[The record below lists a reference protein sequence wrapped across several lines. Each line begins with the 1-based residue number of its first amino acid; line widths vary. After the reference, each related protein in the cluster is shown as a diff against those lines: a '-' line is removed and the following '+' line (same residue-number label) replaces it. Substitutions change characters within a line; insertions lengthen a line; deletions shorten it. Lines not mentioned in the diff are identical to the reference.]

1 MKKILITGS
10 TGFIGSTLIKFFLYK
25 NYEVF
30 ALTRKKNK
38 SSLIKYIKADIFD
51 HKRINKV
58 FKKIKPN
65 YLIHLA
71 WEASPNKY
79 QNSKA
84 NYKWLHSSLN
94 LYLNF
99 CKYGGSKA
107 LITGSCAEY
116 DFNNYLLK
124 EKLIKNPEKKH
135 SFMMLG
141 FKYFLHKWV
150 NNEIIVEGIIP
161 WKEFRKNS
169 INALNQI
176 KSETK
181 KGEQIAVFS
190 SGGTI
195 SSMIGEVLGIENEIV
210 VADLNFS
217 VRNTSF
223 SKLLYSNKETNL
235 LTFNE
240 LPHLGNDMITFV

>member
-1 MKKILITGS
+1 MSKIYLFRHAQAS
-10 TGFIGSTLIKFFLYK
+10 IGKT
-25 NYEVF
+25 NYDVLSAKGQKQAIE
-30 ALTRKKNK
+30 LG
-38 SSLIKYIKADIFD
+38 KYLCKEKLIFD
-51 HKRINKV
+51 RVYAGNLQRQKHTQEIVAKQYKRSGLTMPKAFILEGLNEHQATDAM
-58 FKKIKPN
+58 KIEMPKMVN
-65 YLIHLA
+65 DKYLK
-71 WEASPNKY
+71 S
-79 QNSKA
+79 
-84 NYKWLHSSLN
+84 
-94 LYLNF
+94 
-99 CKYGGSKA
+99 
-107 LITGSCAEY
+107 
-116 DFNNYLLK
+116 LK
-124 EKLIKNPEKKH
+124 EKLFKNPEKKH

-161 WKEFRKNS
+161 WKQFRKNS

-176 KSETK
+176 KSEIK

-195 SSMIGEVLGIENEIV
+195 SSMIGDVLGIENEIV
-210 VADLNFS
+210 IADLNFS

-240 LPHLGNDMITFV
+240 LPHLRDEMITFV